1 MAVAE
6 IVSISVASLCAGVSI
21 IYNIVQLIRNGK
33 QVKLSSIIA
42 NIPTYVAE
50 AEKLFG
56 AGTGASKLSW
66 VLTKVQM
73 DCIKARIDADE
84 GYITAQI
91 ESVLNAPE
99 KKKDEEVQTNG

>member
-6 IVSISVASLCAGVSI
+6 IVSISVASVCAWVSI

-33 QVKLSSIIA
+33 QVKLCSIIA
-42 NIPTYVAE
+42 NILTYVAG
-50 AEKLFG
+50 AEQLFG
-56 AGTGASKLSW
+56 GKTGASKLSW

-73 DCIKARIDADE
+73 DCIKARIDANE
-84 GYITAQI
+84 EYIKAQV

-99 KKKDEEVQTNG
+99 KKKDEEVLTNG